1 MVEMFGFLLQVVDVW
16 VRFVF
21 GVSGGF
27 RLVRQSLG
35 TADASNAVDMLDR
48 YFLGLFFIL
57 LDGQLNIPRQ
67 IKRLKLFQAETLPLA
82 EGFLLCLLH
91 EINI

>member
-48 YFLGLFFIL
+48 
-57 LDGQLNIPRQ
+57 
-67 IKRLKLFQAETLPLA
+67 
-82 EGFLLCLLH
+82 
-91 EINI
+91 

>member
-1 MVEMFGFLLQVVDVW
+1 MLEMLGFLFQVVDVR

-27 RLVRQSLG
+27 RLVGQSFG
-35 TADASNAVDMLDR
+35 TTNASNAVNMLDR

-57 LDGQLNIPRQ
+57 LDGQLNLPRQ
-67 IKRLKLFQAETLPLA
+67 IKRLKLF
-82 EGFLLCLLH
+82 
-91 EINI
+91 